1 VKRLHSA
8 WIALAVLA
16 GLAPT
21 LARTPQNGD
30 GAEILNTALRGGV
43 MHPPGFPL
51 QAWLD
56 RLVVLIPHLN
66 PATAIAGLGLLAH
79 ACAAGLVAS
88 ILRRLGVG
96 PAGRV
101 LGAAAFALYPPIWAV
116 SVEPEVF
123 ALAHLATAAMLWLAV
138 RIVLGPPGAP
148 ATRPMIALALAGA
161 LGLTTHPIVIP
172 AIAMALG
179 TILAPG
185 RRRGFPISLKVGF
198 AAALVLPALALYLS
212 LPLLRTHS
220 IWPDWGSLK
229 TPGDVLGHMLR
240 REYGTFSLSAAQGPE
255 TLSGLPVL
263 LQDAWRAWSVAL
275 LLFAIGFVELFRRR
289 ALRQVCRPLW
299 EVLFAGLGLVGI
311 ARLPV
316 QTYSAAVLARLE
328 GPVVIAG
335 AVFIGYGFEALRG
348 ALRSA
353 EARACAD
360 VAAALAIAAAL
371 VTGWREA
378 DVSRDA
384 TLALHAAGIA
394 LELPDG
400 AVYVTEG
407 DVETFQG
414 VLMQTGLRFPV
425 SGPEITPEW
434 YWRDVVPKLEP
445 RVMQPGVVVNQWC
458 DFLSACTAR
467 GLAVASTSPT
477 LIASPDAT
485 PELRGLIF
493 VARAGS
499 DSELTAASVAA
510 AARLAPLAEALPR
523 LPARGHAF
531 SRFYARRFA
540 RAYAGAAEALRR
552 KGDPALAAG
561 ADSVADAINRD
572 APVAERASLLHS
584 FVARCPRR

>member
-8 WIALAVLA
+8 WIALAILA

-21 LARTPQNGD
+21 LARAPQNGD

-56 RLVVLIPHLN
+56 RLVVQIPHVN
-66 PATAIAGLGLLAH
+66 PVTAIALLGLMAH
-79 ACAAGLVAS
+79 AGAAGLIAS

-96 PAGRV
+96 AAGRV

-138 RIVLGPPGAP
+138 RIVLQPPDAP
-148 ATRPMIALALAGA
+148 AAHPMIALALAGS
-161 LGLTTHPIVIP
+161 LGLSTHPIVLP
-172 AIAMALG
+172 AIAMALMVAF
-179 TILAPG
+179 APVH
-185 RRRGFPISLKVGF
+185 RRDFPVSLKLGL
-198 AAALVLPALALYLS
+198 AAAFVIPALALYLS

-229 TPGDVLGHMLR
+229 TPYDVLRHMLR
-240 REYGTFSLSAAQGPE
+240 SDYGTFSLSAAQGEE
-255 TLSGLPVL
+255 TLSGLSVL
-263 LQDAWRAWSVAL
+263 LQDTWRGWNAAL
-275 LLFAIGFVELFRRR
+275 LLLAIGFVALLQHPTLRR
-289 ALRQVCRPLW
+289 AWQPLCA
-299 EVLFAGLGLVGI
+299 VLFFGLLLVGF
-311 ARLPV
+311 ARLPL

-335 AVFIGYGFEALRG
+335 AVFIGYGFEVLRG
-348 ALRSA
+348 ALRSPV
-353 EARACAD
+353 ARVLAD
-360 VAAALAIAAAL
+360 AAVTLAIAAAL
-371 VTGWREA
+371 VIGWGEA
-378 DVSRDA
+378 DVSHDD
-384 TLALHAAGIA
+384 TLALHARGIA
-394 LELPDG
+394 AELPAG

-407 DVETFQG
+407 DVETFLG
-414 VLMQTGLRFPV
+414 VPSAGGTRFPV

-434 YWRDVVPKLEP
+434 YWRDVVPRLEP
-445 RVMQPGVVVNQWC
+445 RVMKPGVVVNQWS
-458 DFLSACTAR
+458 DFLGACSAR
-467 GLAVASTSPT
+467 GLAVAGTSPR
-477 LIASPDAT
+477 LIASSDAM

-499 DSELTAASVAA
+499 DSDLTAASVAA

-523 LPARGHAF
+523 LPAHGHAF

-552 KGDPALAAG
+552 EGDPALAAG

-572 APVAERASLLHS
+572 APIAERASLLHS